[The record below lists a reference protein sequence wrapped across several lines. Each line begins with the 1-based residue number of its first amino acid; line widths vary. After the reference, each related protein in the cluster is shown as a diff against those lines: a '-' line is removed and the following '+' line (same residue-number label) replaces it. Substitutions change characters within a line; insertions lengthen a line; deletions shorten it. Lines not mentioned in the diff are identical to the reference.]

1 MVYDPTAFSACKL
14 IIVAWLIA
22 YGATTKP
29 RAHEEQLPHGDA
41 ARHALVSRLLTK
53 HLYQVTPS
61 YRSDTKYSSWKYLGV
76 RMGNPQWV
84 DEIVFPQSK
93 QENVVLEEVHMS

>member
-1 MVYDPTAFSACKL
+1 M
-14 IIVAWLIA
+14 
-22 YGATTKP
+22 
-29 RAHEEQLPHGDA
+29 EQLPHGDA

-93 QENVVLEEVHMS
+93 QENVVLEEACMSQSQVGAYCGQGREGKEKQQGKVTLG